1 MSAPAKNKVSIIS
14 FDDDAGPKVASCLV
28 DFRHRWETF
37 GAAATVVSRVSTG
50 VGVDSMSGSAVVED
64 RKVATRLVLNVGA
77 KEDTD
82 TGAKKARKQKR
93 QIFIVELA
101 DLSPW

>member
-50 VGVDSMSGSAVVED
+50 VGVNSMSGSAVVED
-64 RKVATRLVLNVGA
+64 RKVATCLVLNVGA
-77 KEDTD
+77 KED

-93 QIFIVELA
+93 QIFIVEIA